1 MEGVEGV
8 KEIELELVDRFVVFS
23 EVAFDELLQGL
34 KQGGGTLAWSKQY
47 SQPNTTKIAMRTTT

>member
-1 MEGVEGV
+1 M
-8 KEIELELVDRFVVFS
+8 ELVDRFVVFS

-34 KQGGGTLAWSKQY
+34 KQGRGTLALSKQY

>member
-1 MEGVEGV
+1 M
-8 KEIELELVDRFVVFS
+8 ELVDGFVVFS

-34 KQGGGTLAWSKQY
+34 KQGGGTLALSKQY